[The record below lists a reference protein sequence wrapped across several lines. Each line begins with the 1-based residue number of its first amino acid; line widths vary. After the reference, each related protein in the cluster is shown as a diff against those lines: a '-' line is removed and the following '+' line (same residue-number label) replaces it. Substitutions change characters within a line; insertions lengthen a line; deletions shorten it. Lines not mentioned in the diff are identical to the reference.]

1 MSEPF
6 KLVFVTGNAY
16 KLSEARIILAPDAEL
31 ESVALDIPEIQGT
44 AEEIAVDKCRRA
56 AQIVRI
62 AKLRLFKLTLWP
74 ASAAR
79 AD

>member
-16 KLSEARIILAPDAEL
+16 KLSEARIILGPDAQL

-44 AEEIAVDKCRRA
+44 VEEIAIEKCRHA
-56 AQIVRI
+56 AQIVC
-62 AKLRLFKLTLWP
+62 P
-74 ASAAR
+74 AEP
-79 AD
+79 

>member
-16 KLSEARIILAPDAEL
+16 KLSEARIILGPGAEL

-44 AEEIAVDKCRRA
+44 AEKIAIDKCRRA
-56 AQIVRI
+56 AQIVRV
-62 AKLRLFKLTLWP
+62 ARSSPFKTDNV
-74 ASAAR
+74 ASFSGQC
-79 AD
+79 